1 MAEEFPDVKWLLVGD
16 DGQHDQEIYREFA
29 AAHPENVAG
38 GGDPSALAD
47 AVGAG
52 RCLPAPAGSSSAG
65 PVGQK
70 WLSAPDGAGLWKLL
84 RDAGLV

>member
-1 MAEEFPDVKWLLVGD
+1 MRWLLVGD

-38 GGDPSALAD
+38 VAIRRLSPTQAVLA
-47 AVGAG
+47 GS
-52 RCLPAPAGSSSAG
+52 LPAPGRP
-65 PVGQK
+65 PVGRGR
-70 WLSAPDGAGLWKLL
+70 WGRSGSSAPDGAGLWQLL